1 MSIRTQASDDDDN
14 VDADAADGHENLSE
28 KMDRRDF
35 FRSAI
40 AKTGEKVMEHAD
52 RKVASQAVHWVRP
65 PFAQPELE
73 FLLTCTRCGD
83 CTNACPHQVIF
94 PLAVRCGARVAGTPA
109 LDLTNKGCHLC
120 EDWPCVKSC
129 DVGALKLPYIEESEE
144 LATPTLARASVDTSE
159 CLPYKGPECGA
170 CAGSCPVPDALTWD
184 RQKPRIDPEVCVGCG
199 LCREA
204 CIVEPK
210 AIRVESL
217 YIESL
222 NGENPFN
229 PINEI
234 DRAV

>member
-1 MSIRTQASDDDDN
+1 
-14 VDADAADGHENLSE
+14 
-28 KMDRRDF
+28 MDRRSF
-35 FRSAI
+35 F
-40 AKTGEKVMEHAD
+40 KVVTD
-52 RKVASQAVHWVRP
+52 KVGNSVVREVDNHVNQCASHWIRP
-65 PFAQPELE
+65 PYAVQELDCI
-73 FLLTCTRCGD
+73 LACTRCD
-83 CTNACPHQVIF
+83 KCIEACPYQVIF
-94 PLAVRCGARVAGTPA
+94 NLPARLGSRAMATPA
-109 LDLTNKGCHLC
+109 MDLLNKGCHLC

-129 DVGALKLPYIEESEE
+129 DVGALKLPDIEESER
-144 LATPTLARASVDTSE
+144 LATPTLARAFVDPSE

-199 LCREA
+199 LCREV

-210 AIRVESL
+210 AIRIESL

-222 NGENPFN
+222 NSENPFN